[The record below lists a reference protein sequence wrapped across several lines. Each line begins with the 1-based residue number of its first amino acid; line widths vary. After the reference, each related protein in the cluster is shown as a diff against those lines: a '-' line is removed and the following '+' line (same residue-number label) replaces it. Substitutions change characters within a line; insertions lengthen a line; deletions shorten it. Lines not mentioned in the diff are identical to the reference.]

1 MRNSRETRFDAAPST
16 EGGITRLAFTCAQEK
31 GADVDPL
38 LRKAGLSRTQ
48 IEVREGREIYAILVS
63 WRSVTVESASD

>member
-16 EGGITRLAFTCAQEK
+16 EGGILAFTCSQEK